1 MIKTFLKNT
10 YIIIFIILLLF
21 CVQQSKGKQIIV
33 KYKNSNISH
42 QIKSLK
48 PNIFSQDF
56 LFQNIISNLKKN
68 DINLSF
74 EVQKK
79 LNDLSN
85 YYILNISENLDT
97 DSILNLI
104 QNDILIESAEINQI
118 FKVNQIDISDPNDE
132 FFKEQWGIAAVNCKD
147 AWKISSGKGILVGV
161 IDTGIDF
168 NHPDLVNQLWINAD
182 EDLNKNG
189 TFEPWHFTEIREG
202 ISGDL
207 NGIDDDG
214 NGFVDDVIGYDFV
227 DQQNANIGDYLE
239 RDPIPYDEMG
249 HGTLV
254 SGVIAAQTNNNIGIS
269 GIAFNSKIVT
279 LRAFDATGN
288 AETDDIASAIIYAAL
303 NSVKVMNFSFGENI
317 NSPLLYSAIKFANS
331 LGCVMIGSK
340 GNNGWA
346 LPHFPSDYPELIAV
360 GSSTPSNYR
369 DIRSNYG
376 SNLSLLA
383 PGSNIFT
390 TDINSSYK
398 YASGTSLASP
408 FVSAAAAMLL
418 ELDSSLSPN
427 DVKGIL
433 EVTAND
439 VYGTGWDEE
448 TGNGILDIGK
458 AVKNIVKTDISLISP
473 LNFSG
478 FNKDSVNLFY
488 VIGNVTVPLFESWK
502 ILLGKSTNPKQ
513 WDTLTENNYLQT
525 KNSVLATINL
535 KNLVDT
541 TYTLQLLVY
550 LKNGKSIQKRLI
562 FSVYSQN
569 SDLEVKQISQNMVWK
584 DGKLIPAIS
593 ILANYPVTSTLSLI
607 SNNDTLLYSNNTHLN
622 SSQTFL
628 LTEALNSFQGK
639 AVIEA
644 KRIDG
649 KKISKEFDL
658 TFEEQIAP
666 TSSFNY
672 LSNAFSSSFLL
683 NQVSDIYNDKKPA
696 VVVNDMPYNFWQA
709 TKIYEYNEGNFIL
722 KDSTEYSWIPV
733 AVGKDSE
740 GIPEILL
747 KSSGKTVLFKPKSIG
762 ENPFSSIA
770 FQDTLNHNLWAAG
783 LLDINKD
790 GQNEIIAHS
799 DSSFHIFSKI
809 NNEYKLIASTAVDTN
824 TAMIGTS
831 PGFAIDDIDNDGIFE
846 LCHSNP
852 NGNLYIYKFLNNN
865 FILTFID
872 SLNYSNSSQ
881 NILTSDIDNDGFK
894 EILILSYGSTSLYGI
909 ENGDKSVWS
918 LRIYKIFEETYQV
931 IHTEYFWDVKS
942 GATSN
947 GISFRNGITT
957 GDVDGDKVD
966 EIIVSTFQNL
976 YVFKWSKDSEK
987 LNPVWYYP
995 NAMSNS
1001 AVIYDFNKNGI
1012 NEICFSSFNNTLVY
1026 EFDKNTNSCSP
1037 PLNLDG
1043 WANNSSNIFL
1053 QWNASYEAQYYEI
1066 FEVVESN
1073 GNYELIQRGRSDST
1087 FFNYEA
1093 EINKE
1098 LMFVVTAYNE
1108 SYSSPRS
1115 KYSNLVYI
1123 FTFPQIEPLNII
1135 SVDTN
1140 SLLIEFSG
1148 KLPCKLIE
1156 NSIFRFSVNGENRIP
1171 YQVLLANDSSYLIS
1185 FEHKLPKGEHNAD
1198 VFTFRDYYGNWS
1210 IAKVLNFKWDL
1221 PPNPKEEMHLSK
1233 INTIS
1238 NYYLELEFS
1247 EEIESSSATNIE
1259 NYSLEPN
1266 GKIEY
1271 ITLLENNLKAVA
1283 IDLSQT
1289 EAIGALGKTYYLTAK
1304 DVISK
1309 EGIPITKGAGNTLSF
1324 IFSTNDL
1331 DNCFIYP
1338 NPIRYNEQSDIYFG
1352 KLTKEAEIKIFDFD
1366 GKLLKTIVSKD
1377 QTGGAYWNGLDENNL
1392 ELKPG
1397 IYLFNVTG
1405 FDKNNRKIE
1414 SNLKKFAIIQ

>member
-1 MIKTFLKNT
+1 MIKTFFKNT
-10 YIIIFIILLLF
+10 FIIIFIIIQFF
-21 CVQQSKGKQIIV
+21 CFQQVTGKQIIV
-33 KYKNSNISH
+33 KYKNSSLSH

-48 PNIFSQDF
+48 PNIYSQDF

-68 DINLSF
+68 DINQSF
-74 EVQKK
+74 EIQNK
-79 LNDLSN
+79 LIDLSN
-85 YYILNISENLDT
+85 YYILNISDKLDA
-97 DSILNLI
+97 DSILNLL
-104 QNDILIESAEINQI
+104 QNEESIESAELNQI
-118 FKVNQIDISDPNDE
+118 FKVNQIDISNPNDE

-147 AWKISSGKGILVGV
+147 AWKKASGKGILVGV
-161 IDTGIDF
+161 IDTGIDYY
-168 NHPDLVNQLWINAD
+168 HPDLVNQLWINNK

-189 TFEPWHFTEIREG
+189 TFEPWHFTEIRKG

-207 NGIDDDG
+207 NGIDDDE
-214 NGFVDDVIGYDFV
+214 NGFTDDVIGYDFV

-254 SGVIAAQTNNNIGIS
+254 SGVIAAQTNNKIGIS
-269 GIAFNSKIVT
+269 GIAYNSKIVT

-303 NSVKVMNFSFGENI
+303 NSIKVMNFSFGENL

-346 LPHFPSDYPELIAV
+346 LPHFPSDYPEVIAV

-390 TDINSSYK
+390 TDVNSSYK
-398 YASGTSLASP
+398 FASGTSLASP

-433 EVTAND
+433 EVTAKD
-439 VYGTGWDEE
+439 IYGTGWDEE

-458 AVKNIVKTDISLISP
+458 AINNIVKTDISIFSP

-478 FNKDSVNLFY
+478 FNKDSVNLFN

-502 ILLGKSTNPKQ
+502 ILLGKSANPKV
-513 WDTLTENNYLQT
+513 WDTLTENNYQQT
-525 KNSVLATINL
+525 KNAVLTIINL
-535 KNLVDT
+535 ENLLDT
-541 TYTLQLLVY
+541 TYTLQLLVN

-562 FSVYSQN
+562 FSVYSPN
-569 SDLEVKQISQNMVWK
+569 SDLEIKQISKNMIWK

-593 ILANYPVTSTLSLI
+593 IYANYPITSNLFLVSNSDTTIYSINSHLS
-607 SNNDTLLYSNNTHLN
+607 ST
-622 SSQTFL
+622 QTFL
-628 LTEALNSFQGK
+628 LKDGLSHFIGK
-639 AVIEA
+639 AIIEA

-649 KKISKEFDL
+649 KKIRKEIDL
-658 TFEEQIAP
+658 SFENQIAP

-672 LSNAFSSSFLL
+672 LSTAFPSSFLL
-683 NQVSDIYNDKKPA
+683 NQVSDIYTDKKPA
-696 VVVNDMPYNFWQA
+696 IVVNDMPYNFWQS
-709 TKIYEYNEGNFIL
+709 TKIYEYNEGNFDL
-722 KDSTEYSWIPV
+722 KDSIDYSWIPV
-733 AVGKDSE
+733 AVGKDNN
-740 GIPEILL
+740 GIPEILV

-762 ENPFSSIA
+762 ESPFSYIS
-770 FQDTLNHNLWAAG
+770 FQDTLNHNLWASG

-790 GQNEIIAHS
+790 GQNEIIANS

-809 NNEYKLIASTAVDTN
+809 NNEYKQIAFTPVDTN
-824 TAMIGTS
+824 AVMIGTS
-831 PGFAIDDIDNDGIFE
+831 PGFAFDDIDNDGIFE

-852 NGNLYIYKFLNNN
+852 NGNLFIYKFLNNN
-865 FILTFID
+865 LILNYKD

-881 NILTSDIDNDGFK
+881 NIVTSDIDNDGFK
-894 EILILSYGSTSLYGI
+894 EVLILSYGSTSLYGI
-909 ENGDKSVWS
+909 ENEDNTVWS
-918 LRIYKIFEETYQV
+918 LRIYKKIEETYKI

-947 GISFRNGITT
+947 GISFRNGIVA
-957 GDVDGDKVD
+957 GDVDEDKVE
-966 EIIVSTFQNL
+966 EIIVSTFPNL
-976 YVFKWSKDSEK
+976 YVFKWSNDIGK
-987 LNPVWYYP
+987 LNPIWYYP

-1001 AVIYDFNKNGI
+1001 AVIYDFNQNGI
-1012 NEICFSSFNNTLVY
+1012 NELCFSSFNNTLIY
-1026 EFDKNTNSCSP
+1026 EFDNNINSPSP

-1053 QWNASYEAQYYEI
+1053 QWNTSNEAQYYEI
-1066 FEVVESN
+1066 FQVVESN
-1073 GNYELIQRGRSDST
+1073 GNYELIQRGRSDTT

-1093 EINKE
+1093 EVNKE

-1108 SYSSPRS
+1108 NFSVPRS
-1115 KYSNLVYI
+1115 KYSNLAYI

-1135 SVDTN
+1135 PVDNN

-1148 KLPCKLIE
+1148 KLPRKLIE
-1156 NSIFRFSVNGENRIP
+1156 NSIFRFSINGEKITP
-1171 YQVLLANDSSYLIS
+1171 YQVLFANDSSYLIS
-1185 FEHKLPKGEHNAD
+1185 FEHIIPKGEHKVD
-1198 VFTFRDYYGNWS
+1198 VLTFRDYYGNWS
-1210 IAKVLNFKWDL
+1210 IEKMLNFIWDF
-1221 PPNPKEEMHLSK
+1221 PPNPKKEIYLSK
-1233 INTIS
+1233 INVIS
-1238 NYYLELEFS
+1238 NYFLELEFS
-1247 EEIESSSATNIE
+1247 EDIESSTAINIE
-1259 NYSLEPN
+1259 NYTLKPN
-1266 GKIEY
+1266 GKIEH
-1271 ITLLENNLKAVA
+1271 ISLIESNPKSVA

-1304 DVISK
+1304 DIISK

-1338 NPIRYNEQSDIYFG
+1338 NPIRYSEQNDIYFG
-1352 KLTKEAEIKIFDFD
+1352 NITKEAEIKIYDFE
-1366 GKLLKTIVSKD
+1366 GKLLKKIYTKD
-1377 QTGGAYWNGLDENNL
+1377 QTGGVYWNGLDENNL

-1397 IYLFNVTG
+1397 IYIFNVTG